1 MTTLRQ
7 DPASTRASA
16 ADEDPLLADLLDH
29 GAPTAPHVLTR
40 LRHLLDD
47 DDRCVREA
55 AVALTP
61 AQRAGRR
68 MLPDPLPLAAFSPAG
83 EHAVDDVIADSLLCA
98 ALSTTG
104 DVAILCAATG
114 LSSEDLGADGR
125 LLLSRGRFAFA
136 EPGAAVRW
144 QHRAAHADIA
154 RAHARLAD
162 AFEAAGDGLIASWH
176 RGRGARE
183 RMPEIA
189 APLTAAARTLNETGH
204 PHRAFAVAVEA
215 SHHAEG
221 EALDEARLIAGVA
234 ALAAG
239 CMEDAAEWLGSLF
252 PHGAAPHRAQ
262 ATAGLLIARTCVHGA
277 VPAIDPATLR
287 PSGGDGA
294 HWHDWARTAGL
305 CALMCAERGA
315 VPAMREWLAEL
326 RHAGGRADAGT
337 GVRDSAVALCWM
349 LTGETDDVPAAAPG
363 LFSGGMAAAL
373 RTGLAGDAAGG
384 MSMLVEADLR
394 HEIDPLVAGFE
405 HSPLVDA
412 YLAVTEALLL
422 SWAGEIG
429 GARDRLTAAAGTAP
443 IGIPFAGLGIVL
455 AHRLGICVDGR
466 PGTTARA
473 LAATAPAGIRI
484 DRLGDRAL
492 AAYLAGSVE
501 QGAADLS
508 LWHDR
513 GAPGPVPAVPAL
525 DEVGPVVDPVRV
537 EPPDLAT
544 ARRLRARVRALP
556 DAGWRH
562 EFDEIAHA
570 GRALSSGFERG
581 RLEAVLGS
589 ACIIRGDVSAGR
601 RHLRVA
607 RRLLRDA
614 GAHAWSAAIDDRLDR
629 LTARLHAD
637 VEVVTMPITVIADP
651 FETSRVAWA
660 PLMTDR
666 EVDVAVLVAQGRSNR
681 EIAAD
686 LDISVRTVEVHIGR
700 IFAKL
705 GVRNRVELSVLAH
718 RTGRHL

>member
-1 MTTLRQ
+1 MTTPRQ
-7 DPASTRASA
+7 DPARTRASTA
-16 ADEDPLLADLLDH
+16 AEDPLLADLLAH

-40 LRHLLDD
+40 LRHLLDGD
-47 DDRCVREA
+47 ERCVREA
-55 AVALTP
+55 AAALSP

-68 MLPDPLPLAAFSPAG
+68 MLPDPLPLDASSPAG
-83 EHAVDDVIADSLLCA
+83 EGVDDVLADALLCA

-114 LSSEDLGADGR
+114 VSPEELGADGR
-125 LLLSRGRFAFA
+125 LLLSHGCFAFA
-136 EPGAAVRW
+136 EPGAAVRR
-144 QHRAAHADIA
+144 QRRAAPADIA

-162 AFEAAGDGLIASWH
+162 ALDAAGEALIASWH

-183 RMPEIA
+183 RIPEIV
-189 APLTAAARTLNETGH
+189 APLTAAARTLNESGH

-221 EALDEARLIAGVA
+221 DALDEARLIAGVS

-252 PHGAAPHRAQ
+252 PQGAAAHRAQ

-277 VPAIDPATLR
+277 VPVTDPSALR
-287 PSGGDGA
+287 PTGEDSA

-326 RHAGGRADAGT
+326 RQADARAGAGP
-337 GVRDSAVALCWM
+337 GVRESAVALCWM
-349 LTGETDDVPAAAPG
+349 LTGETDDAPAPVPG
-363 LFSGGMAAAL
+363 LFSGGMAQAL
-373 RTGLAGDAAGG
+373 RTGLAGDPAGG

-405 HSPLVDA
+405 HSPLVGA
-412 YLAVTEALLL
+412 YLAVSEALLL

-429 GARDRLTAAAGTAP
+429 AARDRLTAAARVAP

-455 AHRLGICVDGR
+455 AHRLGICVDGE

-473 LAATAPAGIRI
+473 LAVTAPAGIRI
-484 DRLGDRAL
+484 DGFGDRAL
-492 AAYLAGSVE
+492 AAYLGGAVE
-501 QGAADLS
+501 HAAADLS

-513 GAPGPVPAVPAL
+513 GAPGPVPAVPML
-525 DEVGPVVDPVRV
+525 DEVGPVVDAVRV
-537 EPPDLAT
+537 EPPDLAA

-570 GRALSSGFERG
+570 SRALGSAFERG

-589 ACIIRGDVSAGR
+589 ACVIRGDVSAGR

-607 RRLLRDA
+607 HRLLRES
-614 GAHAWSAAIDDRLDR
+614 GAHAWSAAVEDRLDR
-629 LTARLHAD
+629 LAARLHAD
-637 VEVVTMPITVIADP
+637 VEVATMPIAVVADP

-666 EVDVAVLVAQGRSNR
+666 EIDVAVLVSQGRSNR
-681 EIAAD
+681 EIAAE

-700 IFAKL
+700 VFAKL
-705 GVRNRVELSVLAH
+705 GVRNRVELSVRAH
-718 RTGRHL
+718 RTGRHF